1 MIIERLFIMVLLL
14 SISGFVFCTAFF
26 PLERYAYRL
35 ITSKTMF
42 FVNTIALLSFVV
54 PFYFPVSMFDESESL
69 FVNYNVLVFEDGT
82 KFERIVA
89 AIRETGIVEHLSSIW
104 LLGVICFFVKYICEY
119 IYLVH
124 KVQANKFYM
133 RDNAWMDIF
142 VRLKDEKNVQ
152 NVTLIGCYAIFT
164 PCSIG
169 LKNRYIVIPASMMN
183 AFDEEE
189 MKFILEHELH
199 HVIHRDLPRTLLI
212 MLLSCLNWF
221 NPQFYS
227 LRIKLS
233 DWQEAAADEAVTEGF
248 TFKQRLR
255 YSQLIVKVMELERA
269 EFAAAGFS
277 VNFRGPKFKKNIRR
291 IKNIMKKKEKFSIY
305 GKAAVISAALLSL
318 ILGNV
323 VAKAADG
330 PVNQIFS
337 KNVEVVNS
345 KDVEVIE
352 ETDILFD
359 DILEDD
365 SQDTGGIFVVFD
377 LHNTS
382 DTTYEII
389 CHDTDTVWAM
399 GQNQAEPQ
407 HVHNKVDIT
416 IKEHTKMSDGS
427 CKTTYYAGKKCTSCG
442 LIWKGNVI
450 RTIIETKCP
459 H

>member
-14 SISGFVFCTAFF
+14 SISGFVCCTVFF

-35 ITSKTMF
+35 ITAKTMV

-54 PFYFPVSMFDESESL
+54 PFYFLASLYDESESL
-69 FVNYNVLVFEDGT
+69 FVNYHTLVFEDGT
-82 KFERIVA
+82 KFERVAA
-89 AIRETGIVEHLSSIW
+89 AIRETGVAEHLSSVW
-104 LLGVICFFVKYICEY
+104 LLGVICFLIKYICEY
-119 IYLVH
+119 IYLSY

-142 VRLKDEKNVQ
+142 DRLRDKKNVQ
-152 NVTLIGCYAIFT
+152 GVMLIGCYAIFT

-183 AFDEEE
+183 AFDKEEIE
-189 MKFILEHELH
+189 FILEHELQ
-199 HVIHRDLPRTLLI
+199 HVIYRDLPRTLLM

-227 LRIKLS
+227 LRTKLS
-233 DWQEAAADEAVTEGF
+233 DWQEAAVDDAVTDGF
-248 TFKQRLR
+248 TFRQRLR

-277 VNFRGPKFKKNIRR
+277 LNFSGGKIKKNIRR
-291 IKNIMKKKEKFSIY
+291 VKNIMKKKEKTSVQ
-305 GKAAVISAALLSL
+305 GKAAVVCAALLSL
-318 ILGNV
+318 IFGNM
-323 VAKAADG
+323 VAKAADI

-337 KNVEVVNS
+337 RNAEVVNS
-345 KDVEVIE
+345 KNIEVIE
-352 ETDILFD
+352 GTDIIFD
-359 DILEDD
+359 DTEEK
-365 SQDTGGIFVVFD
+365 SQDTSGIFVAFD
-377 LHNTS
+377 IHNTA

-389 CHDTDTVWAM
+389 YNDTDTVLAM

-407 HVHNKVDIT
+407 HVHTKVDIT

-442 LIWKGNVI
+442 QLWKGDVI
-450 RTIIETKCP
+450 EIVIKPICP